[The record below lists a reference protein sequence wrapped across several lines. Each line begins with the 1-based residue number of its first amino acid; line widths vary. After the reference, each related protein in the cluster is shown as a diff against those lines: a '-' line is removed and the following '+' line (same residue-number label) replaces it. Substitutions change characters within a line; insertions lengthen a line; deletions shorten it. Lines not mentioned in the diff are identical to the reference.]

1 MLDWQGETKYEYC
14 TTKFVFKKNF
24 KKHECSISP
33 QVVVKHFSTMI
44 TTRANV
50 SIVLKCHTWPLAYK
64 PEHEK
69 HILSQFSFLV
79 VFLLISSFQA
89 TCSPL
94 SEFLVRQSEKREI
107 SFNPSELA
115 KIGSPAV
122 GLEVIKQLAQAL
134 HGCGVQGTPSMR
146 RVYLSN
152 ETATCN
158 DGTPAGYYLRKS
170 YNSKRWLMFLEGGWY
185 CFDHRSCL
193 SRYLNM
199 RNLMSSEKWPET
211 RRVGGIMSDDPEEN
225 PYWWNANHVYI
236 PYCSS
241 DTWSG
246 ATPASNAFAFLGA
259 RIIIEVIKD
268 LLPRGLSDGDVL
280 LLAGSSAGGAGVL
293 VNLDR
298 VADTLKSLNAGVE
311 VRGLV
316 DSGWFLDNEPYKP
329 MECFDPHTCA
339 PVEAIK
345 QGIRLWNGQVP
356 ERCKADYDPEEHW
369 RCYFGYRIYRTL
381 KTPVFIFQWLFDEA
395 QMTADNVVA
404 PATKAQWDYIHNMG
418 KELRRTLQNVSA
430 VFAPSCVSHMILT
443 HRNWQY
449 MKIKGISFPQALRC
463 WEIQKHEHNHHV
475 HHSNHELYDKL
486 PVPNGTSNSTL
497 SVMLAD
503 MPTSTI
509 TRPQMEAGTKTV
521 RAFTEESKKKNR
533 RRERKR
539 RRRRRRRRK
548 QCNRENREKRKNRKC
563 KKKRKKKN
571 EMKYRQS
578 RETRSFFLKDLNL
591 QHRWTLHEDLC
602 HHWLLDDCTWPQC
615 NRHCPPLRDPY
626 TGEEKELIELL
637 KSFGLEMGSVA
648 DALEIDP
655 KTLAEMDGDKLRL
668 LLTQQKNE

>member
-1 MLDWQGETKYEYC
+1 MLAWESRTMYEYC
-14 TTKFVFKKNF
+14 STGFVLKKNF
-24 KKHECSISP
+24 KKHECGISP
-33 QVVVKHFSTMI
+33 HEQRKKVVVKHFSTMI

-50 SIVLKCHTWPLAYK
+50 SIVVRCHTWPSAYK
-64 PEHEK
+64 SENEK
-69 HILSQFSFLV
+69 HILSQFSFLI
-79 VFLLISSFQA
+79 VFLLINSFQV

-94 SEFLVRQSEKREI
+94 SEFLVPQSEKREI

-170 YNSKRWLMFLEGGWY
+170 HSSKRWLMFLEGGWY
-185 CFDHRSCL
+185 CFDQRSCL

-199 RNLMSSEKWPET
+199 RSLMSSEKWPET

-246 ATPASNAFAFLGA
+246 ASPATSNDAFAFLGA
-259 RIIIEVIKD
+259 QIILEVIKD

-381 KTPVFIFQWLFDEA
+381 KTPVFVFQWLFDEA

-418 KELRRTLQNVSA
+418 KELRRTLQNVS
-430 VFAPSCVSHMILT
+430 
-443 HRNWQY
+443 
-449 MKIKGISFPQALRC
+449 
-463 WEIQKHEHNHHV
+463 
-475 HHSNHELYDKL
+475 
-486 PVPNGTSNSTL
+486 
-497 SVMLAD
+497 
-503 MPTSTI
+503 
-509 TRPQMEAGTKTV
+509 
-521 RAFTEESKKKNR
+521 
-533 RRERKR
+533 
-539 RRRRRRRRK
+539 
-548 QCNRENREKRKNRKC
+548 
-563 KKKRKKKN
+563 
-571 EMKYRQS
+571 
-578 RETRSFFLKDLNL
+578 
-591 QHRWTLHEDLC
+591 
-602 HHWLLDDCTWPQC
+602 
-615 NRHCPPLRDPY
+615 
-626 TGEEKELIELL
+626 
-637 KSFGLEMGSVA
+637 
-648 DALEIDP
+648 
-655 KTLAEMDGDKLRL
+655 
-668 LLTQQKNE
+668 